1 MLVKRYQ
8 GKDMKEVL
16 DTVSRELGPDAV
28 ILTNQRVKR
37 KGLRFL
43 FAKPI
48 IEATV
53 GYDPQQTP
61 TARRVSAAKNP
72 YSGLYSLNSD
82 PPAQTQEN
90 GLASM
95 SAAAIGQNSAIAR
108 YGTPQS
114 PALTQTAL
122 RQSEERAKKA
132 LDNST
137 EHMSQLD
144 RRIDAIEQMLADFIG
159 KFRYVKKDVTYDYTE
174 DVNRCFMQLLDQQV
188 EQELAHAIAQ
198 NAEGILMHTTGAKA
212 AEAFEHLIL
221 EKLGSP
227 NPIVHK
233 KFTQKVIL
241 LLGPTGV
248 GKTTSI
254 VKLAASFAVQQKKKV
269 GIINT
274 DTYRIAAQE
283 QLETY
288 ADILGIPLGRVYRP
302 EEELAAELEKMADRE
317 LIFID
322 TAGKK
327 PGDEKHKD
335 DVQQIL
341 QIARP
346 EDILMCVSATT
357 AFNSLREIFDTY
369 SYIPDYSV
377 LVTKIDETK
386 SRGVLLNICWYA
398 RKRLA
403 YITNGQNVPDDILG
417 VVPAD
422 IVGELL
428 NKSKGGETDE
438 QASNL

>member
-61 TARRVSAAKNP
+61 TARRISKSNP
-72 YSGLYSLNSD
+72 VANAYSLSSEPFVPVPESGLS
-82 PPAQTQEN
+82 
-90 GLASM
+90 GLSAS
-95 SAAAIGQNSAIAR
+95 ALGQNNAIAR
-108 YGTPQS
+108 YGSPQS
-114 PALTQTAL
+114 PGLSQAAV

-132 LDNST
+132 LDNSI
-137 EHMSQLD
+137 EHISQLD
-144 RRIDAIEQMLADFIG
+144 RRIDAIEQMLTDFIS

-174 DVNRCFMQLLDQQV
+174 DVARCFTQLLDQQV
-188 EQELAHAIAQ
+188 ELELAHSLAQ
-198 NAEGILMHTTGAKA
+198 SAEGILMHSTGAKA
-212 AEAFEHLIL
+212 SEAFEHLIL

-227 NPIVHK
+227 CPIVHK

-254 VKLAASFAVQQKKKV
+254 VKLAANFAVQQKKKV

-302 EEELAAELEKMADRE
+302 EEELEAELEKMADRE
-317 LIFID
+317 IIFID

-341 QIARP
+341 RIARP

-357 AFNSLREIFDTY
+357 AFNALQEIFDTY
-369 SYIPDYSV
+369 SYIPDYNI

-386 SRGVLLNICWYA
+386 NRGVLLNICWYA

-403 YITNGQNVPDDILG
+403 YLTNGQNVPDDILS

-422 IVGELL
+422 IAGELL
-428 NKSKGGETDE
+428 NKTKGGETVE
-438 QASNL
+438 QSSDL